1 MWSDLIYS
9 GYVRQQV
16 AAVMLMRFAGFCN
29 VVKSCV
35 ICADFSHPPPA
46 SVSIRCCHGYLRQA
60 TGTPLF
66 PSLHLITQFVILAD
80 LISRMSQILL
90 VSCSLSATL
99 SELDGITV
107 SLFLLPVLL
116 FLFSFSGLVL
126 SPHHHLHY
134 TSLLLFI
141 SFSVLTFLHGLR
153 LSLVTWL
160 TGSMVTDAYTGP
172 LHSGTLS
179 IITDNR
185 NEAHGTSM
193 CIIVTRLYKQPH
205 GNRLSKSLLYR
216 CAVAYSV
223 VCLEVCVR
231 LIKRV

>member
-9 GYVRQQV
+9 GYIRQQV
-16 AAVMLMRFAGFCN
+16 AAVILMRFAGFCN

-35 ICADFSHPPPA
+35 ICADFSHSPPA

-66 PSLHLITQFVILAD
+66 PSLHLIKQFVILAD

-90 VSCSLSATL
+90 VSCSLSTTL

-141 SFSVLTFLHGLR
+141 SSLDISSRITA
-153 LSLVTWL
+153 LS
-160 TGSMVTDAYTGP
+160 GHVTDRFHGDRC
-172 LHSGTLS
+172 LHRPTAFWDIKYHNWQQKWSP
-179 IITDNR
+179 R
-185 NEAHGTSM
+185 N
-193 CIIVTRLYKQPH
+193 I
-205 GNRLSKSLLYR
+205 
-216 CAVAYSV
+216 SV
-223 VCLEVCVR
+223 HHCDQVV
-231 LIKRV
+231 